1 MGKLKNFFLKK
12 DISTLFSLLGFA
24 FLVIFFIAYLF
35 TGITSFQES
44 YSISLIVVSVLT
56 MLLSLLLTLFEGKV
70 GRYIV
75 FILEIYLSMEF
86 INTQMTMIAN
96 VFTAIDGTTFSFGF
110 ILTLVSVILSLAF
123 SLVSGIKSK
132 EEEKLF
138 LGEKTK

>member
-12 DISTLFSLLGFA
+12 DISTLFSLLGFV

-35 TGITSFQES
+35 TGITSFQEN
-44 YSISLIVVSVLT
+44 YSVSLIVVCILT
-56 MLLSLLLTLFEGKV
+56 MILSLLLTLFEGKV

-75 FILEIYLSMEF
+75 FILGIYLLMEF

-110 ILTLVSVILSLAF
+110 ILTLVSLVLSLAF
-123 SLVSGIKSK
+123 SLISGIKSK

-138 LGEKTK
+138 LGENTK